1 MPPTYEQN
9 KVHIYN
15 YRAKNPM
22 KIKEIVK
29 KAEAKRLLW
38 LKGKREFL
46 GILRR
51 FFEED

>member
-1 MPPTYEQN
+1 MPPSYQQN

-15 YRAKNPM
+15 WREKNIEKHKELSRLHM
-22 KIKEIVK
+22 KKYCQWK
-29 KAEAKRLLW
+29 KIQ
-38 LKGKREFL
+38 REFL